1 MSNAEDLIRIREKL
15 KQLIDQHHTL
25 YSEKLRLTA
34 EIEKI
39 KTTLAEQLSTN
50 QGLNDQL
57 SAAKVKTSTSGLG
70 EPEKAEIEKKI
81 NHYIKEIDR
90 CISQLG
96 N

>member
-1 MSNAEDLIRIREKL
+1 MSNAEDLKRIREKL

-57 SAAKVKTSTSGLG
+57 SAAKVKTSTSGLS

>member
-57 SAAKVKTSTSGLG
+57 SAAKVTSSGLS
-70 EPEKAEIEKKI
+70 EQEKAEIEKKI

>member
-1 MSNAEDLIRIREKL
+1 MSNAEDLQRIREKL
-15 KQLIDQHHTL
+15 KQLIADHHAL
-25 YSEKLRLTA
+25 QNEKRRLVG

-39 KTTLAEQLSTN
+39 KLTLTEQRSQN
-50 QGLNDQL
+50 QELVDQL
-57 SAAKVKTSTSGLG
+57 SAAKLKTTGLSQ
-70 EPEKAEIEKKI
+70 EEKTVIEKKI